1 MIFLQFFLDKGQWK
15 LWSNQLLRPDL
26 DNLAVKFIILPD
38 SQKLPS
44 TSQTTNCLTSD
55 SI

>member
-26 DNLAVKFIILPD
+26 DKFSHQIYHSARLAKIAVNFTNN
-38 SQKLPS
+38 KLS
-44 TSQTTNCLTSD
+44 HQ
-55 SI
+55 